1 MQCNLYIMRAKK
13 RRNHKNG
20 TISVCGR
27 VRSQKLW
34 LKLAVR
40 FKGGA
45 TARRLG
51 GGEGQFRERNFAD
64 QPPKFYRLTENLG
77 PLKSDGGGAV
87 SP

>member
-20 TISVCGR
+20 TISVCGS
-27 VRSQKLW
+27 VQFQKLW

-51 GGEGQFRERNFAD
+51 GGGEGQFRERNFAD
-64 QPPKFYRLTENLG
+64 QPTKFLPT
-77 PLKSDGGGAV
+77 D
-87 SP
+87 